1 MLDRILNGVLC
12 RQPRDTTED
21 PLSASTKESGI
32 IVSVPP
38 EHQEE
43 FSRRI
48 PGLKLTYDVLLDLF
62 RNAKK
67 EVLVFSPFI
76 DASFTNLAM
85 MTEAPIRVLT
95 TVRERKARSIGVV
108 ERISRSRNV
117 LVRYIHQ
124 KKNDAHLYQL
134 HAKMI
139 LVDRTCG
146 YVGSAN
152 LTDAGLHYNFE
163 LGFRIASP
171 GHVKQLVQIFDY
183 LFDQVGFPAKL

>member
-12 RQPRDTTED
+12 RQPGNGRRD
-21 PLSASTKESGI
+21 PLAASPGDSGI
-32 IVSVPP
+32 VVSVPP
-38 EHQEE
+38 DHQEA
-43 FSRRI
+43 FTCRI
-48 PGLKLTYDVLLDLF
+48 PGLRLTYDVLSSLF
-62 RNAKK
+62 REAKK

-95 TVRERKARSIGVV
+95 TVRDRKTRSLGVV

-117 LVRYIHQ
+117 QVRYIHQ

-139 LVDRTCG
+139 LVDRGSG

-171 GHVKQLVQIFDY
+171 AHVAQLVKIFDY
-183 LFDQVGFPAKL
+183 LFDQVGFPAKM